1 MLNEYDII
9 IIGAGPA
16 GLSAATYAGRGG
28 YKTLILERGIYG
40 GQMQNTGEIE
50 NYPAFT
56 HISGPELS
64 EHMYKQAI
72 HFGAEYKYGS
82 VKTIL
87 EEGDLKKVILNNGK
101 EFLTKAVIIATGAVP
116 RKAGFAG
123 EKENTGMGVSY
134 CALCDGAF
142 FRNKEIVVVGGGDSA
157 VEESVFLTKFADKV
171 TVLNRSGKFRATK
184 ILQDRMEAN
193 EKVTYRHWTSV
204 KEVVSEGGRVSK
216 VKCVDNQ
223 TGEEFEMKCDG
234 VFVFVGLE
242 PNNEVIDKELVNE
255 GGYVNVDHKMT
266 SSIGG
271 IFFAGD
277 IVEKEIRQVVTA
289 ASDGSIAAIQ
299 AGHYIESLNK

>member
-1 MLNEYDII
+1 MLNKYDII
-9 IIGAGPA
+9 IVGAGPA
-16 GLSAATYAGRGG
+16 GLSAAVYAGRGG
-28 YKTLILERGIYG
+28 YKTLLLERGIYG
-40 GQMQNTGEIE
+40 GQMQNTGEVE

-56 HISGPELS
+56 HISGPDLS

-72 HFGAEYKYGS
+72 HFGAEYKYGN

-87 EEGDLKKVILNNGK
+87 DEGELKKVVLHNGT

-116 RKAGFAG
+116 RKAGFIG
-123 EKENTGMGVSY
+123 EKEYTGMGVSY

-157 VEESVFLTKFADKV
+157 VEESVFLTKFASKV
-171 TVLNRSGKFRATK
+171 TILNRSGKFRATK
-184 ILQDRMEAN
+184 ILQDRMIEN
-193 EKVTYRHWTSV
+193 EKVDYRHWTTV
-204 KEVVSEGGRVSK
+204 HEVVFEGGKVSK
-216 VKCVDNQ
+216 VKCIDNQ
-223 TGEEFEMKCDG
+223 NGEEFEINCDG

-242 PNNEVIDKELVNE
+242 PSNEAVDPKLVNE
-255 GGYVNVDHKMT
+255 WGYGEVNFKMA
-266 SSIGG
+266 SSIDG

-277 IVEKEIRQVVTA
+277 IVEKEVRQIVTA

>member
-9 IIGAGPA
+9 IVGAGPA
-16 GLSAATYAGRGG
+16 GLSAAVYAGRGG

-56 HISGPELS
+56 HISGPDLS

-72 HFGAEYKYGS
+72 HFGAEYKYGN

-87 EEGDLKKVILNNGK
+87 DEGEYKKVVLHNGN

-116 RKAGFAG
+116 RKAGFKG
-123 EKENTGMGVSY
+123 EKEYTGMGVSY

-157 VEESVFLTKFADKV
+157 VEESVFLTKFASKV

-184 ILQDRMEAN
+184 ILQDRMVEN
-193 EKVTYRHWTSV
+193 EKVDYRHWTTV
-204 KEVVSEGGRVSK
+204 QEVVFEEGKVSK
-216 VKCVDNQ
+216 VKCSDNQ
-223 TGEEFEMKCDG
+223 TGEEFELNCDG

-242 PNNEVIDKELVNE
+242 PNNEAIDPKLVNDW
-255 GGYVNVDHKMT
+255 GYVNVNYKMA
-266 SSIGG
+266 SSIDG

-277 IVEKEIRQVVTA
+277 IVEKEVRQVVTA

-299 AGHYIESLNK
+299 AGHYIEGLNK